1 VTKSAVVFTSHIQDF
16 FFQNIVSRRKKF
28 ITFEARLFPKL
39 PSELMFAQS
48 DLKEILLGSL
58 AYGVVTV
65 KGRVTCI
72 TNEVISLRH
81 GCVFKAYFCEIDSPI
96 KLANSKA

>member
-1 VTKSAVVFTSHIQDF
+1 
-16 FFQNIVSRRKKF
+16 
-28 ITFEARLFPKL
+28 
-39 PSELMFAQS
+39 MFAQS

-81 GCVFKAYFCEIDSPI
+81 GCVFKAYFCEFDSPI